1 MTLRI
6 APGIDVPDCL
16 SEQSPCSKQEYDG
29 EHEQAWHEQKFS
41 ANQVIYDVNNLNEGD
56 QYHEPS
62 QHPPR
67 PHYQEQ
73 QQHHCQRKISCKHI
87 VCIDPYCIC
96 HWTSVRQEGRIY
108 LTNHRTS

>member
-41 ANQVIYDVNNLNEGD
+41 ASKQ
-56 QYHEPS
+56 HSMKCEPLII
-62 QHPPR
+62 Q
-67 PHYQEQ
+67 
-73 QQHHCQRKISCKHI
+73 
-87 VCIDPYCIC
+87 
-96 HWTSVRQEGRIY
+96 
-108 LTNHRTS
+108 